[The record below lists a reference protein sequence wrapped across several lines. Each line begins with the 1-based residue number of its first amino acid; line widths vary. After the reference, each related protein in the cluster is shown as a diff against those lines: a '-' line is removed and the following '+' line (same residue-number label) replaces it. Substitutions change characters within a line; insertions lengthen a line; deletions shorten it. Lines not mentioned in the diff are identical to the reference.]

1 MKVHIDTKNVKS
13 HLEASAWSQHLEQ
26 AIALEKALLTQ
37 QDSQQVLGWL
47 HMETAAIQLDEIKSK
62 AKEVR
67 EQADVLVIVGVGGSN
82 QAARAVIEALPDR
95 QGPEV
100 VYLGNS
106 LSAPYIHQMM
116 ERLDGKSIYINVI
129 AKNFETL
136 EPGSHFRLLRHYM
149 GARYNQEE
157 MKKRVILTG
166 TTGSRL
172 EEIARE
178 HGYTFLSF
186 PKAIGGRYSAFSP
199 VGLFPMAA
207 AGIDIDA
214 LLEGV
219 ALAEAMCQEQPE
231 DNPAVQYATARN
243 LLYRNGFDIELLVSF
258 EPQFSFFTKWWV
270 QLFGE
275 SEGKDKKGIFPS
287 AAIYSE
293 DLHAMGQY
301 MQEGRRNLIETFLM
315 VENPKA
321 SVRIE
326 PDPQFEDGFDYLD
339 GMDFTE
345 INRIAEAA
353 TIEAHTA
360 GGVPCICFML
370 DDITE
375 ETFGSLYYFFMMACA
390 ISAQLMG
397 VNPFDQEGVEAY
409 KQSMFRSL
417 GKNNTN

>member
-13 HLEASAWSQHLEQ
+13 HLEASAWSPHLEQ

-47 HMETAAIQLDEIKSK
+47 HAETAAIQLDEIKSK

-67 EQADVLVIVGVGGSN
+67 EQAEVLVIVGVGGSN

-207 AGIDIDA
+207 AGVDIDA

-219 ALAEAMCQEQPE
+219 AL
-231 DNPAVQYATARN
+231 
-243 LLYRNGFDIELLVSF
+243 
-258 EPQFSFFTKWWV
+258 
-270 QLFGE
+270 
-275 SEGKDKKGIFPS
+275 
-287 AAIYSE
+287 
-293 DLHAMGQY
+293 
-301 MQEGRRNLIETFLM
+301 
-315 VENPKA
+315 
-321 SVRIE
+321 
-326 PDPQFEDGFDYLD
+326 
-339 GMDFTE
+339 
-345 INRIAEAA
+345 
-353 TIEAHTA
+353 
-360 GGVPCICFML
+360 
-370 DDITE
+370 
-375 ETFGSLYYFFMMACA
+375 
-390 ISAQLMG
+390 
-397 VNPFDQEGVEAY
+397 
-409 KQSMFRSL
+409 
-417 GKNNTN
+417 